1 MKNKILIHVIFGLII
16 FTSCEHGK
24 SQQMT
29 DVEIWQ
35 LGWRMIGSS
44 MDENFELANIQ
55 FDTILKNSK
64 IIDSKYLITGLEVK
78 KEIGKDEEIIE
89 ILSSQPIE
97 MLQEICKK
105 QVLSNFEICKKYSVE
120 IVENE
125 KLQLELIKMYVND
138 QYVRSN
144 LMTDILQKYNL
155 SKDQV
160 IIDSNG
166 INTDERNRERLK
178 EIIAKYGFPTKKM
191 VGKDAMNGVFFMIQ
205 HADGEN
211 AWQKSQLTNIKNAVK
226 MGDLDSQSF
235 AYLYDRIK
243 INSGEKQLY
252 GTQFANVDAVNNI
265 VELDKTEDIDNLDKR
280 RMEIGMMPI
289 EMYKKL
295 MLKNIRK

>member
-1 MKNKILIHVIFGLII
+1 MKNKILIHVILGLIS

-24 SQQMT
+24 SQKMT

-64 IIDSKYLITGLEVK
+64 TIDSKYLITGLEVK

-226 MGDLDSQSF
+226 MGDLDSQSY

>member
-64 IIDSKYLITGLEVK
+64 TIDSKYLITGLEVK

-226 MGDLDSQSF
+226 MGDLDSQSY

-265 VELDKTEDIDNLDKR
+265 VELDKTEEIDNLDKR

>member
-1 MKNKILIHVIFGLII
+1 
-16 FTSCEHGK
+16 
-24 SQQMT
+24 
-29 DVEIWQ
+29 
-35 LGWRMIGSS
+35 
-44 MDENFELANIQ
+44 
-55 FDTILKNSK
+55 
-64 IIDSKYLITGLEVK
+64 
-78 KEIGKDEEIIE
+78 
-89 ILSSQPIE
+89 

-226 MGDLDSQSF
+226 MGDLDSQSY

-265 VELDKTEDIDNLDKR
+265 VELDKTEEIDNLDKR

>member
-64 IIDSKYLITGLEVK
+64 TIDSKYLITGLEVK

-89 ILSSQPIE
+89 ILLSQPIE

-226 MGDLDSQSF
+226 MGDLDSQSY